1 MTAAIVLAAGRSQRY
16 GRANKL
22 LEVTSERPL
31 IAHVLDVLDAAEPA
45 DSGGFFAWDKKPIPW

>member
-22 LEVTSERPL
+22 LEATPDGPL
-31 IAHVLDVLDAAEPA
+31 IGHVLDVLAAADWVEPE
-45 DSGGFFAWDKKPIPW
+45 DRQPDQ